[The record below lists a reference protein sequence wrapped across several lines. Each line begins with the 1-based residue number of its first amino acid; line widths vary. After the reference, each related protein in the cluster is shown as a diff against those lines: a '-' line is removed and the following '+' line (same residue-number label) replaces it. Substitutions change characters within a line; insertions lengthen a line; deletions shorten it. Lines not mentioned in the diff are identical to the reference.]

1 MRKDKIDLGTETA
14 DNVKMFWD
22 YLKDHFIQLVV
33 VGVSATQTY
42 FLVSQI
48 APGWATWLPILGVLL
63 MEGGYLFWM
72 WREFEAD
79 ISDGSL
85 ADIEKNAQ
93 EKIANRMVYITLGL
107 SIVTMLAGGL
117 LEIAQSDLLAIL
129 AVPTFANIVALIAIG
144 GIFVLAG
151 IHLFA
156 DWRYRRADPDI
167 ALDRVHRMKMRELRR
182 KQQGAVLDGE
192 EKVTEEEV
200 DHTKQLYS
208 SNKRKLGQD
217 RAKENFVGKYENVY
231 AQTNEQTELKDKD
244 FTDRQSQK

>member
-14 DNVKMFWD
+14 DTMKMFFD

-33 VGVSATQTY
+33 VGVSATQTF

-48 APGWATWLPILGVLL
+48 APNWATWLPALGVCL
-63 MEGGYLFWM
+63 MEGGYIFWM

-107 SIVTMLAGGL
+107 SILTMLAGGL
-117 LEIAQSDLLAIL
+117 LEIAQSDLLAAL
-129 AVPTFANIVALIAIG
+129 ANPVFANVTALLAIS
-144 GIFVLAG
+144 GIFVLSG

-167 ALDRVHRMKMRELRR
+167 ALDRMHRMKMRELRR
-182 KQQGAVLDGE
+182 KQQGAVLNGE

-200 DHTKQLYS
+200 GHTQRLYDD
-208 SNKRKLGQD
+208 NKRKIGQG
-217 RAKENFVGKYENVY
+217 RAIDNFAGKYETVY
-231 AQTNEQTELKDKD
+231 SKDTEQQD
-244 FTDRQSQK
+244 FTNRQSP